1 MEESRTAPRVR
12 FDLAAHGRRAEMALR
27 ERMADARG
35 FFGGEDVE
43 QGRIV
48 KMEKM
53 LVREDATAQKK
64 LPDDF
69 DENSG
74 QGVVSVNRRKWR
86 EYVVVCRRKS
96 EGAEAAFVLQIY
108 MTRVI
113 PALEKG
119 VSTKPKYEIPLD
131 VKVSR
136 CNLYSSLDKTL
147 VIWQPGL
154 RGTRIFILQSP
165 SASSSVEW
173 LTFIRG
179 VLGFDRPQD
188 LLVKVPEVDINL
200 RIEDP
205 FSMLHMDENS
215 MLGKDDA
222 DLLVQS
228 IAREEAVAPRI
239 VERCLDMI
247 SKSDEWSAAVA
258 KWTAGQR
265 VGLAWKR
272 YDRLEWVHGA
282 NERRMYGTIAM
293 AQSHELELRPKVH
306 YPTAAVGRSGAEMRE
321 PVPVEGFLVRLTSQ
335 SGNHRR
341 LGRAYSRRLYF
352 ATFDQFLMFTA
363 PRHGD
368 PPEFGGRAPRR
379 LLSARPTAGAPAAKK
394 PLVYE
399 VDPFPVKDGKLEWL
413 DEDAESVAERDRF
426 AHHEFDRRRGVLEKC
441 EGYIDLCSVVRVR
454 GYHEPKPGEPEVV
467 YAEDEGDEQSDEDA
481 EEGGQDDRAKI
492 FELVLSN
499 GLAVRLKAY
508 SLAARRE
515 WTRRLRELV
524 RYWRAR
530 KLDDVRL
537 HRRVRA
543 RNLEAL
549 QVDEEGEAWV
559 GAFARKWELAR
570 TRAEPAL
577 HSFCPATRCRAV
589 LCSGPLYVK
598 PRLRGTFVLRLCVL
612 VPGALLMFEAARRG
626 SSGAAKKHVHHAR
639 TARVGL
645 EGCYLY
651 SGLLTDADLL
661 YHDRG
666 AAGFDAAAPGHHAV
680 PRVWPEDGWDGWDE
694 DVMACFV
701 LWRPGGRSWFRHA
714 HGDGDDGARS
724 KGGMRLKRVSAL
736 GKKGNRVVFRARGR
750 AERDRWVLALAG
762 EMERAGREV
771 EVRIVGDA

>member
-1 MEESRTAPRVR
+1 MR
-12 FDLAAHGRRAEMALR
+12 FDLAARGRRAELALR
-27 ERMADARG
+27 ERAAGARG
-35 FFGGEDVE
+35 FFGGHDVE
-43 QGRIV
+43 RGGVV

-53 LVREDATAQKK
+53 LVREDATAQKE

-69 DENSG
+69 DENGG

-86 EYVVVCRRKS
+86 EYVVVCRRS
-96 EGAEAAFVLQIY
+96 EGAEAKAPFVLQIY
-108 MTRVI
+108 KTRVI
-113 PALEKG
+113 PALERG
-119 VSTKPKYEIPLD
+119 TSTKPKYEIPLD
-131 VKVSR
+131 AKVAR

-147 VIWQPGL
+147 VVWQPGI
-154 RGTRIFILQSP
+154 RGTQIFILQSP

-179 VLGFDRPQD
+179 ILGFDRPTD
-188 LLVKVPEVDINL
+188 LLVKVPEVDITL

-205 FSMLHMDENS
+205 FESLHA
-215 MLGKDDA
+215 DDGEA
-222 DLLVQS
+222 AGDAGDLLAAS
-228 IAREEAVAPRI
+228 IAREEAVAPAI

-247 SKSDEWSAAVA
+247 SKSDEWSDALRG
-258 KWTAGQR
+258 WTQGQR

-282 NERRMYGTIAM
+282 GERRMYGAM
-293 AQSHELELRPKVH
+293 AMARSHDLELRPKTH
-306 YPTAAVGRSGAEMRE
+306 YPTTAATRGGRELRE
-321 PVPVEGFLVRLTSQ
+321 PPAVEGFLVRLTSQ

-341 LGRAYSRRLYF
+341 FGRGYSRRLYF
-352 ATFDQFLMFTA
+352 ATFDQLLVFTA

-379 LLSARPTAGAPAAKK
+379 LLSARSGANGTAVKK

-399 VDPFPVKDGKLEWL
+399 VDPFPVKDGRLEWL
-413 DEDAESVAERDRF
+413 DEDPESVGERDRF
-426 AHHEFDRRRGVLEKC
+426 AHHEFQRRRGVLEKC

-467 YAEDEGDEQSDEDA
+467 LSDDDAADEPDESDEEA
-481 EEGGQDDRAKI
+481 ESTRDNKAKI
-492 FELVLSN
+492 FELVLAG
-499 GLAVRLKAY
+499 GLAVRLQAY
-508 SLAARRE
+508 SRAARRE
-515 WTRRLRELV
+515 WARRLRELA

-530 KLDDVRL
+530 RLDDVRL

-543 RNLEAL
+543 RNLDAL

-570 TRAEPAL
+570 TAAEPAL

-589 LCSGPLYVK
+589 LCAGAAYVK
-598 PRLRGTFVLRLCVL
+598 TRLRGAFELRFCVL
-612 VPGALLMFEAARRG
+612 VPGALMMFEAARRG
-626 SSGAAKKHVHHAR
+626 AGGRARPHVHRAR
-639 TARVGL
+639 TATIAL
-645 EGCYLY
+645 KGCYLY
-651 SGLLTDADLL
+651 SGLLTEADLV

-666 AAGFDAAAPGHHAV
+666 APGMDAAAPGHHAV
-680 PRVWPEDGWDGWDE
+680 PRVWPADGWDGWDE

-701 LWRPGGRSWFRHA
+701 LWRPGGRSWFRGHVQGDDA
-714 HGDGDDGARS
+714 GDGEGR
-724 KGGMRLKRVSAL
+724 GTRLKRVSAL

-762 EMERAGREV
+762 ELERAAREV
-771 EVRIVGDA
+771 EVRIVGGD